1 MLRMLLAGMLAAN
14 RLRLALTV
22 ACIALGVALAG
33 AVHSIH
39 SSALAEIDR
48 AAHMLSGTA
57 DLEIRGPRGGFDE
70 RVFLEV
76 ARRPE
81 VAAANPI
88 VDVDAALADASAHV
102 RVLGI
107 DPLRAVRLQ
116 PAFVADE
123 GRTGGSDAARLMDL
137 RHVWLS
143 PAAATRLRLRE
154 GGKLRLVAGTATVEL
169 TVAGVLPRMDTVGD
183 LALIDIAEAQAA
195 FGRLGLLSRI
205 DVRLRPGVDAR
216 RARSDIASILPR
228 GVLASEAASTGP
240 RAEAIS
246 RAYRVNLDALA
257 LVALA
262 TGAFLAFST
271 LALHAARRRQE
282 LALLR
287 ALGLTRR
294 GLAALLALEGALL
307 GAAGSVAGTVLGVF
321 AARTLLKR
329 IGPDL
334 GAGYFSDAAPFEPNM
349 LALAAIAAIGVGM
362 CAAAAWWIARAL
374 QRMDIAEG
382 LRDRSADLPRSSAP
396 AVPIAIAL
404 FLLGF
409 PLLLMPPAGEL
420 PLGGYGAIGAWLLA
434 AVIAVGPLARAL
446 LARGERVESPLAFLA
461 LSQVRQLPGHLAAS
475 VAGIVVSAAL
485 CAAMA
490 IMVFSFRVSL
500 EDWLAGVV
508 SADLYVRSG
517 GGGESGFLTLEEQRR
532 VAALPEIAAIEPLR
546 YERLALAG
554 QAAPLSLVAR
564 PVSARILRG
573 FHPRPAEMPADS
585 NDVHV
590 WISEAARDL
599 EGWRAGERVT
609 LPIAGKDVRV
619 RVAGVIRDYARTW
632 GAVILPLD
640 DYRRLT
646 GDTRA
651 HDLAVH
657 LARGVDAKAA
667 EDAIRRALPG
677 AQGLVFEESGEL
689 RRRSLEIFD
698 RSFAVT
704 YALEAAAI
712 AIGLAGVTSSFAALA
727 WSRRREFGV
736 LRFLGMRRRDVLRM
750 LVLEGAATGTLG
762 ALIGLVAGAAIS
774 VVLVQVVNR
783 QSFHWTLE
791 MHWPVGT
798 LAALLA
804 AIVALCAFGARAS
817 GALAVRAEAVS
828 AVKDDA

>member
-48 AAHMLSGTA
+48 AAHLLSGTA
-57 DLEIRGPRGGFDE
+57 DVEIRGPRSGFDE
-70 RVFLEV
+70 RVFLDV

-88 VDVDAALADASAHV
+88 VDVDAALVGDGAHL

-116 PAFVADE
+116 PAFVAEE
-123 GRTGGSDAARLMDL
+123 GRTGIGDATRLMDL
-137 RHVWLS
+137 EHAWLS
-143 PAAATRLRLRE
+143 PAAAARLRLGE
-154 GGKLRLVAGTATVEL
+154 GDRLRLVAGTSTLEL
-169 TVAGVLPRMDTVGD
+169 KVAGVLPRMETVGD
-183 LALIDIAEAQAA
+183 LAVIDIAVAQSA
-195 FGRLGLLSRI
+195 FGRVGLVSRI
-205 DVRLRPGVDAR
+205 DLRLRPGVDAR
-216 RARSDIASILPR
+216 RARAELASMLPK
-228 GVLASEAASTGP
+228 GVLAAEAASTGP
-240 RAEAIS
+240 RAEEIS

-307 GAAGSVAGTVLGVF
+307 GAAGSVVGTLLGIA
-321 AARTLLKR
+321 AARALLKR

-334 GAGYFSDAAPFEPNM
+334 GAGYFSEASPFEPNA
-349 LALAAIAAIGVGM
+349 LALAGIAAIGIGM
-362 CAAAAWWIARAL
+362 CAGAAWWIARAL
-374 QRMDIAEG
+374 QRMDIAEA
-382 LRDRSADLPRSSAP
+382 LRDRSADLPRTGAP

-404 FLLGF
+404 ALGGI
-409 PLLLMPPAGEL
+409 PLLLLPPLGEL

-434 AVIAVGPLARAL
+434 AVVAVAPLARAAL
-446 LARGERVESPLAFLA
+446 RHGERIERPLAFLA
-461 LSQVRQLPGHLAAS
+461 LSQVRHLPGHLAAS

-485 CAAMA
+485 CVAMA

-532 VAALPEIAAIEPLR
+532 IAALPEVASIEPLR
-546 YERLALAG
+546 YDRLALAG

-564 PVSARILRG
+564 PVDARILRG
-573 FHPRPAEMPADS
+573 FHPQPSEIPPPS
-585 NDVHV
+585 GDVNV

-599 EGWRAGERVT
+599 EGWRAGERVR
-609 LPIAGKDVRV
+609 LAIAGKEVEV

-632 GAVILPLD
+632 GAVIIPLEE
-640 DYRRLT
+640 YRRIT
-646 GDTRA
+646 GETRA
-651 HDLAVH
+651 HDLALH
-657 LARGVDAKAA
+657 LARGVDPQAA
-667 EDAIRRALPG
+667 EAAIRRALPQ
-677 AQGLVFEESGEL
+677 AQGLVFEEAGEL

-736 LRFLGMRRRDVLRM
+736 LRFLGLRRGDVLRL
-750 LVLEGAATGTLG
+750 LVLEGAATGALG
-762 ALIGLVAGAAIS
+762 ALIGLAAGAAIS

-817 GALAVRAEAVS
+817 GALAVRAEAVA